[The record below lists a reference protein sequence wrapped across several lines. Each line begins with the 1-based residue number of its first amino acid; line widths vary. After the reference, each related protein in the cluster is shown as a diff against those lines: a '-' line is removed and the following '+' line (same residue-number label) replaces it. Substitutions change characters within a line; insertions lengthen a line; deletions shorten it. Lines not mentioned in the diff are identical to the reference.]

1 MSPLGQH
8 LAALVAI
15 ILLGAIHG
23 AIRRGVD
30 ALERTATANEK
41 AADAAAK
48 TREMVENNVAFVTAP
63 DFPPEES

>member
-1 MSPLGQH
+1 MS
-8 LAALVAI
+8 AAAQYVAGGVAL

-41 AADAAAK
+41 AAVAATR
-48 TREMVENNVAFVTAP
+48 TREMVEQNVAFVHAP
-63 DFPPEES
+63 DYPPEP